1 MTKNEYQQQ
10 FKRMGTVSCSQ
21 LYYKEQILLKYIN
34 LREDSVNEHFIAAV
48 TGVSMLQK
56 TEETMPE
63 ATHCDLAHIT
73 TALSLNFIIH
83 KIKGFNQKTSKVP
96 LKISSE
102 IYV

>member
-1 MTKNEYQQQ
+1 
-10 FKRMGTVSCSQ
+10 
-21 LYYKEQILLKYIN
+21 
-34 LREDSVNEHFIAAV
+34 
-48 TGVSMLQK
+48 MLQK

-83 KIKGFNQKTSKVP
+83 KIKGFNQKTSKIP